1 MCTMIVEQAHACA
14 ARGDRIPIVL
24 RDRGLS
30 SPDGPDYLHK
40 TC

>member
-14 ARGDRIPIVL
+14 ARGDRICIVP

-30 SPDGPDYLHK
+30 SPDDPDYLHK

>member
-1 MCTMIVEQAHACA
+1 MCTMIAERRTPAR
-14 ARGDRIPIVL
+14 RGDRICIVL

-30 SPDGPDYLHK
+30 SPDDPDYLHK

>member
-1 MCTMIVEQAHACA
+1 MIGEQAHACT

-24 RDRGLS
+24 RGSNLS
-30 SPDGPDYLHK
+30 SPDDPDYLHE